1 MKKTKKIIYY
11 KEANIPQII
20 VLQFYNK
27 ELRDKFYQIRKF
39 KLQI

>member
-20 VLQFYNK
+20 VMQCYNK
-27 ELRDKFYQIRKF
+27 ELIDSIK
-39 KLQI
+39 